1 MMTLF
6 HQIFTPANVGF
17 MFKGLGMTIVIAI
30 LATLFSLF
38 FGTILALVRT
48 YAEET
53 SDGRK
58 LWLRLIRNF
67 SDARRTCCGSCG
79 SILQ

>member
-38 FGTILALVRT
+38 L
-48 YAEET
+48 
-53 SDGRK
+53 DRK
-58 LWLRLIRNF
+58 STRLNSSHGYR
-67 SDARRTCCGSCG
+67 SRMPSSA
-79 SILQ
+79 

>member
-48 YAEET
+48 YAE
-53 SDGRK
+53 G
-58 LWLRLIRNF
+58 NF
-67 SDARRTCCGSCG
+67 RWAKT
-79 SILQ
+79 LVAA